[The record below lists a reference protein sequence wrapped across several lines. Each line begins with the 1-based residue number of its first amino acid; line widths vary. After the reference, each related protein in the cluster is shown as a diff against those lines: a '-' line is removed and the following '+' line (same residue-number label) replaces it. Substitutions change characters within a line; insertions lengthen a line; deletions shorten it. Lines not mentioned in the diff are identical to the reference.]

1 MTKNN
6 SSPIKSYENKDG
18 KTLYKFQVYLGVDE
32 LTGKAR
38 STTRRG
44 FKTKKEAELVLARI
58 KLQVSEGTY
67 KQKVQRHIRKY
78 TIFGSHNTKEL

>member
-18 KTLYKFQVYLGVDE
+18 KMLYKFQVYLGVDE

-44 FKTKKEAELVLARI
+44 YKTKK
-58 KLQVSEGTY
+58 KL
-67 KQKVQRHIRKY
+67 
-78 TIFGSHNTKEL
+78 NLL